1 MSNFLLNL
9 SIKLLNIFQGRTV
22 LKGGDSSTEE
32 QQAGRLK
39 SVSDKVHDILST
51 IAGPILIALGSVG
64 VIYMVILGVQY
75 AKSENDDKRATV
87 KRRLV
92 NLAIGVVAMF
102 ALAAMCMAIKWN
114 VIVPE
119 LFSYM
124 GKGESLSK
132 NDGGF
137 KTETLNILQVI
148 KNT

>member
-9 SIKLLNIFQGRTV
+9 SLKMLNIFQGVTV
-22 LKGGDSSTEE
+22 IGLGDDKFHTTEGDTNIGTGTDPKLE
-32 QQAGRLK
+32 QAKKLETI
-39 SVSDKVHDILST
+39 SEKVKTILTT

-102 ALAAMCMAIKWN
+102 ALATVCMAIQWD

-124 GKGESLSK
+124 KK
-132 NDGGF
+132 
-137 KTETLNILQVI
+137 
-148 KNT
+148 

>member
-9 SIKLLNIFQGRTV
+9 SLKMLNIFQGLSAIMRRGDDEKDETSMKNENGV
-22 LKGGDSSTEE
+22 VDRWEEGGST
-32 QQAGRLK
+32 
-39 SVSDKVHDILST
+39 SVGAEGTGPDLTEISGKVKQILT
-51 IAGPILIALGSVG
+51 NIAGPILIALGSVG

-102 ALAAMCMAIKWN
+102 ALATVCMAIQWD

-124 GKGESLSK
+124 KK
-132 NDGGF
+132 
-137 KTETLNILQVI
+137 
-148 KNT
+148 